1 MAKEPVRAASAPR
14 KGTLD
19 AIDFAVDR
27 LGAESFADLDMGR
40 TYGEHA
46 FYAID
51 KPAVREGVLADA
63 RPTRGRDQLLTAIEQ
78 AADRPGMRVVDGD
91 VFDPATIAEIGQVD
105 AVLMFNVLLHTVAP
119 DWERALELYA
129 PSASCF
135 VIANPQWRDGG
146 TTIRLIDLG
155 RERFLEAVTTS
166 PAHDELF
173 EHLDDWYPAQQRA
186 LRDSRTVWQWGITD
200 ADLEAKLRA
209 LGFGLDY
216 EQSLGP
222 FPGAP
227 AFENKTFVFSRV
239 TGGPGSAEARNGS
252 AVADLES
259 RLAAVER
266 ERDELQAR
274 HDDLERT
281 LADVLGS
288 RSWQLT
294 KPLRALKRR

>member
-1 MAKEPVRAASAPR
+1 MAMKPLQPTRTSR

-19 AIDFAVDR
+19 AIDFAVER
-27 LGAESFADLDMGR
+27 LGVESFADLDMGR

-51 KPAVREGVLADA
+51 KPTVREGVLADA
-63 RPTRGRDQLLTAIEQ
+63 RPTRAQDQLLTAIEQ
-78 AADRPGMRVVDGD
+78 AADRQGMRIVDGD
-91 VFDPATIAEIGQVD
+91 AFDPATIAEIGQVD
-105 AVLMFNVLLHTVAP
+105 AVLMFNVLLHMVAP
-119 DWERALELYA
+119 DWGRALELYT

-146 TTIRLIDLG
+146 NTIRLIDLG

-173 EHLDDWYPAQQRA
+173 DHLDDWYPAQQRA
-186 LRDSRTVWQWGITD
+186 QRDSRTVWQWGITD
-200 ADLEAKLRA
+200 ADLEAKLRE

-222 FPGAP
+222 VPGAP

-239 TGGPGSAEARNGS
+239 TGGSGS

-274 HDDLERT
+274 RDDLERT

-288 RSWQLT
+288 RSWRLT